1 MYCKQIRKRKK
12 KCWKRSD
19 WFYHHLSTIK
29 KHKMEQTR
37 TALLIMDMQSSVL
50 GMLPDTTGFISN
62 AAEAIAT
69 ARKQNMVV
77 I

>member
-1 MYCKQIRKRKK
+1 
-12 KCWKRSD
+12 
-19 WFYHHLSTIK
+19 
-29 KHKMEQTR
+29 MEQTR